1 MSDATVTVDDR
12 GLAACLSLLSRDFA
26 DLAEDA
32 LTAAFV
38 NGGVMEEMWH
48 RIPQSERAKYAE
60 RINPGIVKTSTRA
73 NGGQKVEL
81 KGGWRDRVTPEQAD
95 RLDSYGMS
103 RLRDSLLPGG
113 AHTRID
119 VLGFRTTSD
128 GVEMTISS
136 DVPYAG
142 RMHETETPAEGDY
155 WTPGNGGFGWSTTGT
170 GNKYIE
176 DVVDAQRMAEAM
188 ADRMNARMRI

>member
-1 MSDATVTVDDR
+1 MSEATVTVDDK
-12 GLAACLSLLSRDFA
+12 GLAACLRLLSEDFA

-48 RIPQSERAKYAE
+48 RVPQSQRAKYAE
-60 RINPGIVKTSTRA
+60 RIGESTK
-73 NGGQKVEL
+73 NGKGL
-81 KGGWRDRVTPEQAD
+81 KSGWRDRVTAEQAD
-95 RLDSYGMS
+95 RLDSYGMG

-119 VLGFRTTSD
+119 VLGFRKTSD
-128 GVEMTISS
+128 GVEMTIAS

-142 RMHETETPAEGDY
+142 RMHETEIPAEGDY
-155 WTPGNGGFGWSTTGT
+155 WTPGNGGYGWSTPGT

-176 DVVDAQRMAEAM
+176 RTVDAQRMAKAM
-188 ADRMNARMRI
+188 ADRLNARMRV

>member
-12 GLAACLSLLSRDFA
+12 GLAMCLSLLSRDFA

-38 NGGVMEEMWH
+38 NGGVEMEVW
-48 RIPQSERAKYAE
+48 RRTPKSERAKYAE
-60 RINPGIVKTSTRA
+60 RMGVGFNPR
-73 NGGQKVEL
+73 NGQL
-81 KGGWRDRVTPEQAD
+81 KRGWRDEVTPKQAE
-95 RLDSYGMS
+95 RLDSYGLT
-103 RLRDSLLPGG
+103 RLANSLLPDG
-113 AHTRID
+113 AHTSID

-128 GVEMTISS
+128 GVEMRIAS

-142 RMHETETPAEGDY
+142 YVHEADKPAEGDY
-155 WTPGNGGFGWSTTGT
+155 WTPGSVGGWSTPGT

-176 DVVDAQRMAEAM
+176 DVVDVQRMAQAM
-188 ADRMNARMRI
+188 ADRIDAGMRA

>member
-1 MSDATVTVDDR
+1 MSDVTVTVDDR
-12 GLAACLSLLSRDFA
+12 GLAACLRLLSEDFA

-38 NGGVMEEMWH
+38 NGGVMSEMWH
-48 RIPQSERAKYAE
+48 RIPKSERAKYAE
-60 RINPGIVKTSTRA
+60 RIGESNRKGT
-73 NGGQKVEL
+73 GL
-81 KGGWRDRVTPEQAD
+81 KPGWRDRVTPEQAD
-95 RLDSYGMS
+95 RLDSYGLT
-103 RLRDSLLPGG
+103 RLANSLLPDG
-113 AHTRID
+113 AHTSID
-119 VLGFRTTSD
+119 VLGFRTTSE

-142 RMHETETPAEGDY
+142 RMHETEVPAEGDY

-176 DVVDAQRMAEAM
+176 DIVDAQRMAEAM
-188 ADRMNARMRI
+188 ADRINAGMRP

>member
-1 MSDATVTVDDR
+1 MSDVTVTVDDR
-12 GLAACLSLLSRDFA
+12 GLAACLRLLSEDFA

-60 RINPGIVKTSTRA
+60 RIGESNTKGT
-73 NGGQKVEL
+73 GL
-81 KGGWRDRVTPEQAD
+81 KRGWRDRVTPEQAD

-103 RLRDSLLPGG
+103 RLRNSLLPDG

-119 VLGFRTTSD
+119 VLGFRTTSE

-142 RMHETETPAEGDY
+142 RMHETEIPAEGDY

-176 DVVDAQRMAEAM
+176 SVVDANRMAEAM
-188 ADRMNARMRI
+188 ADRMNARMRP

>member
-1 MSDATVTVDDR
+1 MSDVAVTVDDR
-12 GLAACLSLLSRDFA
+12 GLAACLSLLSKDFA

-38 NGGVMEEMWH
+38 DGGVMEEMWH

-60 RINPGIVKTSTRA
+60 RMGVGFDKK
-73 NGGQKVEL
+73 GQL
-81 KGGWRDRVTPEQAD
+81 ARGWRDKVTPEQAD
-95 RLDSYGMS
+95 RLDAYGMS

-119 VLGFRTTSD
+119 VLGFRTTSE

-142 RMHETETPAEGDY
+142 RMHETEVPAEGDY
-155 WTPGNGGFGWSTTGT
+155 WTPGNGGFGWSTPGT
-170 GNKYIE
+170 GSKYVE